1 MDEQSDPWPPVDP
14 EDLETGFEHFAAVN
28 GVDPDEDPHAK
39 VFDTMLGYYAA
50 VRVNGCDPGD
60 DEDMLLVD
68 WGSYDWG
75 DGRAYEVDLSRQV
88 ILPGRND
95 EAVVQLHIV
104 YRFPNIGDIAKVAA
118 GNDWWGT
125 PASVDEFAEALKSN
139 PALALAA
146 DAESLSVEIYLETPD
161 EAA

>member
-14 EDLETGFEHFAAVN
+14 EDLGLGFDHFAAVN
-28 GVDPDEDPHAK
+28 GVDPEKDPHTT
-39 VFDTMLGYYAA
+39 VFGTMLRYYAE
-50 VRVNGCDPGD
+50 VRVNDCDPGD
-60 DEDMLLVD
+60 DEDMLLLD

-88 ILPGRND
+88 VLPGRSD

-104 YRFPNIGDIAKVAA
+104 YRFSNIGELAKVPV
-118 GNDWWGT
+118 GNDWWGA

-139 PALALAA
+139 PALAPAA
-146 DAESLSVEIYLETPD
+146 NTEPLSVDIYLEWPD